1 MPIRVADDL
10 SGSGLLETGIT
21 LPAQTAITTL
31 ADISSLF
38 FPALNA
44 LEELVAFASW
54 LSRSHVEAWD
64 SFDDSDSL
72 HAIGIAQFLLH

>member
-21 LPAQTAITTL
+21 LPAQTAIMTL
-31 ADISSLF
+31 AYISSLF

-44 LEELVAFASW
+44 QEELVASASR
-54 LSRSHVEAWD
+54 LSRSHEEPRD
-64 SFDDSDSL
+64 SLDNAYGL